1 MRERGCNMGAIIW
14 VIIVIWVVV
23 AVSKGKSPNSSQS
36 ARPVNTMQQKARSN
50 EKNNSGWQQAAQ
62 PVKQTATQQT
72 MADYG
77 SDPAAKQRELKERLA
92 KKYNKS
98 SGSVI
103 LERAKASVAEDFD
116 KAQEGSKAVNSY
128 NTGGETTQNQGLYKS
143 TGISGRPVEKQ
154 TAGDRIQTESSPMIP
169 VDGTSDTMKEIENLM
184 ITGPDTSI
192 AFERDFISEGL
203 DMLNQIQV

>member
-128 NTGGETTQNQGLYKS
+128 NTGGETTHK
-143 TGISGRPVEKQ
+143 K
-154 TAGDRIQTESSPMIP
+154 
-169 VDGTSDTMKEIENLM
+169 
-184 ITGPDTSI
+184 
-192 AFERDFISEGL
+192 GL
-203 DMLNQIQV
+203 DKSIWRAIIQI

>member
-1 MRERGCNMGAIIW
+1 MGAIIW

-23 AVSKGKSPNSSQS
+23 AVSKGKSPSSSQS
-36 ARPVNTMQQKARSN
+36 AKPVNTMQQKARSN
-50 EKNNSGWQQAAQ
+50 EKNNTGWQYAAQ
-62 PVKQTATQQT
+62 PVKQTVPQQT
-72 MADYG
+72 TADYG
-77 SDPAAKQRELKERLA
+77 RSTADKQRELKERLA

-116 KAQEGSKAVNSY
+116 KNQETSKAVNFY

-143 TGISGRPVEKQ
+143 AGTSGGPGEKQ
-154 TAGDRIQTESSPMIP
+154 TAGNRSQTESSPMIP
-169 VDGTSDTMKEIENLM
+169 VDVTSDTMKEIENLM

-192 AFERDFISEGL
+192 AFERDFVSEGL